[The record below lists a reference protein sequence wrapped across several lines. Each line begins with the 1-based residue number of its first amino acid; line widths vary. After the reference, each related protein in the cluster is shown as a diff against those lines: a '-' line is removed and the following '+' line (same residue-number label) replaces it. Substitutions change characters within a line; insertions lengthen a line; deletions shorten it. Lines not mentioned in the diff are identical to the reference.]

1 MDRSLRSG
9 LIRFVLCWTMWAGTI
24 SHTGAQVATVVSFDN
39 RDGSLFQSNMEMS
52 ISAVCQELNRAFAEK
67 RQPMLPQVTPVA
79 RERIRALWSTAPFRV
94 SAVRLTGNL
103 LSLPGGGF
111 QFRNIPLVLRDENGS
126 DRQESGVFNMDNE
139 GLIDDFS
146 FGLELHRWEQLLSA
160 GKDEVDSIRRR
171 RILDF
176 LEDFRTAY
184 NRKDINLLENT
195 FSENALIIMGKVIR
209 PKPSGE
215 GINYLSGLGKERV
228 ELIRMSKKEYMSQL
242 RLSFARNQFIDVR
255 FTDMNITRHP
265 AYKTIY
271 GVSLRQAW
279 RSSTYADDGYLFVM
293 IDFEDDSRPIIHV
306 RAWQPQKFTP
316 KSDVIQLGE
325 FIIFK

>member
-9 LIRFVLCWTMWAGTI
+9 LTVWVLAGLMACIT
-24 SHTGAQVATVVSFDN
+24 SMADAQVATVVTFDN
-39 RDGSLFQSNMEMS
+39 RDGSLFQANIEMNL
-52 ISAVCQELNRAFAEK
+52 SAVCQELNRAFSEK
-67 RQPMLPQVTPVA
+67 RQPMLPQVTPTA
-79 RERIRALWSTAPFRV
+79 RERFSALWNTVPFRI

-103 LSLPGGGF
+103 LSLPGGGY
-111 QFRNIPLVLRDENGS
+111 QFRGVPLMVRDENGT
-126 DRQESGVFNMDNE
+126 DRQESGVFNMDAD
-139 GLIDDFS
+139 GWIDDFS
-146 FGLELHRWEQLLSA
+146 FGLEMHRWEELLSA
-160 GKDEVDSIRRR
+160 GQDQVDSVRRR

-195 FSENALIIMGKVIR
+195 FSENALIIMGKVIK
-209 PKPSGE
+209 PKPAGE
-215 GINYLSGLGKERV
+215 GANYLSGLGKERV
-228 ELIRMSKKEYMSQL
+228 ELIRMSKREYMTQL
-242 RLSFARNQFIDVR
+242 RMSFARNQFIDVR
-255 FTDMNITRHP
+255 FSDMKITRHP

-279 RSSTYADDGYLFVM
+279 RSSTYSDDGYLFVM
-293 IDFEDDSRPIIHV
+293 IDFEDDARPIIHV
-306 RAWQPQKFTP
+306 RAWQPQKFTS